1 MTAAL
6 QPETKT
12 VALPDGRALAFVE
25 CGAPE
30 GRPVFSFHGLPGSR
44 MQRHP
49 DESIARQSR
58 RARDPR
64 RSSGVWPLDAPTG
77 PRACRPWPRDVVALA
92 DRLGLERFA
101 VAGTSGGGPVRGGV
115 RGAPR
120 PPRDAH
126 RDRERRRPGGLDDRR
141 TDDAGGAARFPPRA
155 ARGMGGAGSG
165 RGDRAVRGASALA
178 LHRRALVARMSPS
191 DRPLLARDE
200 VRAMLAQDLR
210 EAFRPGH
217 PCLRRGSRP
226 ARAALGPR
234 LGSRRRA
241 RWRCGTARTTG

>member
-25 CGAPE
+25 CGAPD

-77 PRACRPWPRDVVALA
+77 PRARRLAARRGCAA

-101 VAGTSGGGPVRGGV
+101 VAGTSGGGLYAAACAALLGSRVTRTAIVSGVGPAGSMTGG
-115 RGAPR
+115 RMTPGAR
-120 PPRDAH
+120 L
-126 RDRERRRPGGLDDRR
+126 GFLLG
-141 TDDAGGAARFPPRA
+141 PRA
-155 ARGMGGAGSG
+155 AW
-165 RGDRAVRGASALA
+165 AVRGAVAA
-178 LHRRALVARMSPS
+178 IARFAVRAPSRYIDVLSSHMSPS
-191 DRPLLARDE
+191 DRPILARDE

-210 EAFRPGH
+210 EAFRAGH